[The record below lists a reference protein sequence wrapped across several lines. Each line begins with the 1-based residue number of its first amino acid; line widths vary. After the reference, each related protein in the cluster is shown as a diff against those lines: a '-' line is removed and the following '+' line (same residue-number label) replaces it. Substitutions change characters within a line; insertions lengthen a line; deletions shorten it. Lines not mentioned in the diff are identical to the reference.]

1 MRQSGLKRE
10 AGNRLAM
17 RGDPIIVVQC
27 LQRLQTDASLLHG
40 SGGRRI
46 DPFKLRWISH
56 APLRAIQEQ
65 RGKVALQYLRRIIG
79 SDRKSVVEGKS
90 VYVRVDSGGGRISKK
105 TNNTRSMKLRYTYI
119 RHEQA
124 YT

>member
-10 AGNRLAM
+10 AGNRLDM

-79 SDRKSVVEGKS
+79 RDRKSVVSGKS
-90 VYVRVDSGGGRISKK
+90 VSGRVYLGGRRIIKK
-105 TNNTRSMKLRYTYI
+105 KKKNK
-119 RHEQA
+119 
-124 YT
+124 